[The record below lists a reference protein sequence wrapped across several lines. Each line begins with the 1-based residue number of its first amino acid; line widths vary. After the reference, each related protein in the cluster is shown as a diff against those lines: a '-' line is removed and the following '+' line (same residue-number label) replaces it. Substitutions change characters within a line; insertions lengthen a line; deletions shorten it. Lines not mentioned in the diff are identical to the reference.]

1 VTGNRS
7 LPVTAR
13 LHLKSVI
20 TVRLPSRRLTR
31 SIALGVSLLACGS
44 TGLVARQPGS
54 PLPAI
59 DLETIGPKIGAALP
73 DFSLRDQ
80 RGEVRTLK
88 SVLGAN
94 GAVIVFF
101 RSADW

>member
-1 VTGNRS
+1 MSPMFSRS
-7 LPVTAR
+7 RTILVLSVLVGAAAIGHAR
-13 LHLKSVI
+13 GQSN
-20 TVRLPSRRLTR
+20 T
-31 SIALGVSLLACGS
+31 
-44 TGLVARQPGS
+44 
-54 PLPAI
+54 PAMKI
-59 DLETIGPKIGAALP
+59 DVETLGPKVGESLP

-88 SVLGAN
+88 SLLGSN